1 MRDAEHILCVCWP
14 SVRLCRNVCLGLLHI
29 FLIGLSQ
36 LTISYRRNTFYPVVL
51 YGCKSWTIK
60 KATKELM
67 LLNCGIGEESRVL
80 WTARRSNQSIPDQAG
95 IFTGRTDADV
105 DKKSES
111 DSFISI
117 CDPIQSMELSSP

>member
-1 MRDAEHILCVCWP
+1 MLSIFLCVCWP
-14 SVRLCRNVCLGLLHI
+14 SVSLCRNVCLGLLHI